1 MEIKRGTTPVLAV
14 RIGELDA
21 DAQVQSVEFIFKQ
34 ECSESAQVLVRKRWP
49 GEAQRTERG
58 VYRVPLSRE
67 ETRRF
72 QEGRHMFMDTR
83 VCLAGGAVAPGPVSA
98 IMVRPTLFEEDS
110 Q

>member
-58 VYRVPLSRE
+58 VYRVPLTACRFRGRRQEGFRRGGTCLWTQESVWRE
-67 ETRRF
+67 EPSRR
-72 QEGRHMFMDTR
+72 GR
-83 VCLAGGAVAPGPVSA
+83 
-98 IMVRPTLFEEDS
+98 
-110 Q
+110 